1 MDKKKKYEAFDDY
14 EGNHESL
21 GQFDT
26 KPEANKA
33 VKQRREDT
41 DGECRCYVVPVEA
54 K

>member
-1 MDKKKKYEAFDDY
+1 MGEKKKFEAFDDY